1 MPPFSFQALVRAEA
15 RTQAAAQAFLVAAS
29 QAARSDMAAWDGWAE
44 ILQSVFLYSAVP
56 MGMQRVANVERAQML
71 VESGSRAALQQF
83 LAAWQSMLH
92 DASRLPDCKGLIRW
106 AIDVDPTLV

>member
-1 MPPFSFQALVRAEA
+1 MSSLTSHILPTL
-15 RTQAAAQAFLVAAS
+15 AQIE
-29 QAARSDMAAWDGWAE
+29 R
-44 ILQSVFLYSAVP
+44 
-56 MGMQRVANVERAQML
+56 ERAVKIWFA

-92 DASRLPDCKGLIRW
+92 DASRLPGCKGLIRW